1 MSVLGIG
8 VDVADIARVGAAL
21 QRTPLLARKLFTPG
35 ELTTRTGHRRTAAS
49 LAARFAAKEA
59 VAKVL
64 EHADPG
70 WRLTDIEVSTA
81 PSGRPRLTVGGPL
94 ALRARCLGITTW
106 HLSLSHDRGTA
117 IAVVVA
123 EG

>member
-1 MSVLGIG
+1 MSVRGIG
-8 VDVADIARVGAAL
+8 VDVADIARVAAAL
-21 QRTPLLARKLFTPG
+21 HRTPMLARKLFTPA
-35 ELTTRTGHRRTAAS
+35 ELTTRTGHRRNAAS

-70 WRLTDIEVSTA
+70 WRLTDIEVGTA
-81 PSGRPRLTVGGPL
+81 PSGRPMVTVGGPL

-117 IAVVVA
+117 VAVVVA

>member
-1 MSVLGIG
+1 MSVRGVG
-8 VDVADIARVGAAL
+8 VDVADIERMAAAL
-21 QRTPLLARKLFTPG
+21 RRTPTLAGKLFTAG
-35 ELTTRTGHRRTAAS
+35 ELSTRTGHRRGAAS

-64 EHADPG
+64 ERADRG
-70 WRLTDIEVSTA
+70 WRLTDIEVVTA
-81 PSGRPRLTVGGPL
+81 MSGRPTLSVGGRL
-94 ALRARCLGITTW
+94 AQRACALGITTW
-106 HLSLSHDRGTA
+106 HLSLSHDHGTA